1 VEEVEVMAVLLLKQ
15 MVPQVVQVVEVVI
28 LDLVQAQVV
37 QETHPL

>member
-37 QETHPL
+37 QETHLQ